1 MIRVSQLF
9 TGLLVSVF
17 LAGCSPMNY
26 DRSFGAFLK
35 PVDGPQFE
43 PVPNAPDSRAY
54 LIVYR
59 PYSEWAEDE
68 LEAPTVYMNGEVA
81 VNVSSNGYALFSMEP
96 GQYQVVVKR
105 PAFGMDLFFMEDT
118 FLESQPVNFNRI
130 GGFVLDAAGGQTY
143 YLRYS
148 ELTSPPYDPS
158 APDSQLGDGPLQF
171 ITWNAAKQELI
182 QSRRL
187 QPLKLLSAPET
198 DVAQEQLDKTAET
211 SPWWWF

>member
-1 MIRVSQLF
+1 MIRVFNLF
-9 TGLLVSVF
+9 VVSLLLLGIS
-17 LAGCSPMNY
+17 GCSPMDY

-35 PVDGPQFE
+35 PVDGPRFQPIPE
-43 PVPNAPDSRAY
+43 APDSRAF

-68 LEAPTVYMNGEVA
+68 LEAPSVYMNDEIA
-81 VNVSSNGYALFSMEP
+81 VNVSSNGYAIFSLEP

-118 FLESQPVNFNRI
+118 FLENQPVNFNRI
-130 GGFVLDAAGGQTY
+130 GGFVLEAKGGETY

-148 ELTSPPYDPS
+148 ELTSPPYDPNAAS
-158 APDSQLGDGPLQF
+158 AQLGDGPLQF
-171 ITWNAAKQELI
+171 ITWRAAQRELL

-187 QPLKLLSAPET
+187 QPLKLLSAPDI

-211 SPWWWF
+211 SSWWWF